1 MRLLVS
7 LPTLELPVFS
17 KGVWGGTR
25 ALKWDVGVW
34 WGAGVRWD
42 PSHVEGTGMS
52 WDHGRFAA
60 SNPRHVLRCRGWGV
74 PPGEAGALHH
84 EAEVA
89 WESWGIGAS
98 AGLPTAAQ
106 GGQTICV
113 GCSVPA
119 AYRRIS
125 PSLQV
130 THEDVSW
137 GPSSWRPSG
146 NEFWVA
152 EPRLA
157 KLTDHPR
164 FLALNCSEGG
174 CV

>member
-1 MRLLVS
+1 MGALLP
-7 LPTLELPVFS
+7 PTLGTFS
-17 KGVWGGTR
+17 
-25 ALKWDVGVW
+25 
-34 WGAGVRWD
+34 GAG
-42 PSHVEGTGMS
+42 GG
-52 WDHGRFAA
+52 
-60 SNPRHVLRCRGWGV
+60 GV

-89 WESWGIGAS
+89 WESLGIGAC

-119 AYRRIS
+119 AYRCIS

-157 KLTDHPR
+157 KLTNHPR

-174 CV
+174 CVWSSTFRLFHTFVERLLDARPAPHAGNTEMTWA